1 MSKTVEIMKNI
12 IYIAIVAIIFSSC
25 ASMFPS
31 GPTKIKL
38 DSEPTGATVF
48 VKGEEK
54 GETPLTVEQERS
66 KTVVYDFQKDG
77 YLNKEVCIYAD
88 ERNNWIYLNAL
99 SLYFGS
105 IVDGNASKT
114 GLIAKT
120 HIAPELT
127 KIPEG
132 IDTSQSTYFYGLY
145 WPLNEGDTIA
155 ISSIN
160 GKQYGESVYEER
172 ESRGSSSGSYG
183 KEEKDTLDIEYEIN
197 RLMSET
203 GIRVPNA
210 VIDKDES
217 YLFHPDYNY
226 KVIARIKD
234 FRLHENY
241 LAAHSRPVPNEN
253 CLKTDI
259 QWSVINGP
267 GDTVYQK
274 IHTTEHTFFSAYE
287 EIQLYRNVKRSYLNL
302 LGDPE
307 FREWMQTPVSN
318 TYPEDEK
325 LVLNRPVSE
334 KSGPDK
340 VAKSVYVV
348 KADDER
354 GTAIAISAEGY
365 LVTSYNLTTY
375 NDTIMVL
382 VDDEEREAEIVR
394 KHAKADLCLLKID
407 ADSLS
412 AIPFDSDVKLETGLD
427 IYAVSMGGTDDFGV
441 SLTQGIISSMRQSG
455 PFEIIQTD
463 VSLNYGNNGGALITK
478 DGQLIGVI
486 NAKISA
492 VGIEGIGFGAPAYII
507 GESLGIQY
515 KK

>member
-1 MSKTVEIMKNI
+1 MKNI
-12 IYIAIVAIIFSSC
+12 IYIAIVGIIFSSC
-25 ASMFPS
+25 AGLIPGESTS
-31 GPTKIKL
+31 IKL
-38 DSEPTGATVF
+38 DSEPSGATVYA
-48 VKGEEK
+48 KGEEK
-54 GETPLTVEQERS
+54 GETPLTVQQERS
-66 KTVVYDFQKDG
+66 KTMVYDFQKDG
-77 YLNKEVCIYAD
+77 YLNEEVCIYAD

-99 SLYFGS
+99 NLFLGS
-105 IVDGNASKT
+105 KVDALGNNT
-114 GLIAKT
+114 GLITDAFVS
-120 HIAPELT
+120 PELT
-127 KIPEG
+127 KIPDG

-145 WPLNEGDTIA
+145 WPVNEGDTIA

-160 GKQYGESVYEER
+160 GIQYNESIYEER
-172 ESRGSSSGSYG
+172 ESSGSSSGSSG
-183 KEEKDTLDIEYEIN
+183 EEEKDTLDIEYEIN

-203 GIRVPNA
+203 GIQVPN
-210 VIDKDES
+210 VILDKDES
-217 YLFHPDYNY
+217 YLFHPDYSY

-234 FRLHENY
+234 FRLYEDFK
-241 LAAHSRPVPNEN
+241 AAHSRPAPREN
-253 CLKTDI
+253 RLKTDI
-259 QWSVINGP
+259 QWSVINSP

-302 LGDPE
+302 LGDLE
-307 FREWMQTPVSN
+307 FRELMQTPVSN

-334 KSGPDK
+334 KSGPDR
-340 VAKSVYVV
+340 VAKSVYAV

-382 VDDEEREAEIVR
+382 VDGEEREAEIVR

-407 ADSLS
+407 AGNLS
-412 AIPFDSDVKLETGLD
+412 AIPFDSYGGDLQTGQD
-427 IYAVSMGGTDDFGV
+427 IYAVVMGKTDDMGV
-441 SLTQGIISSMRQSG
+441 SLTQGIISSLRQSG
-455 PFEIIQTD
+455 PFELIQTD

-492 VGIEGIGFGAPAYII
+492 VGIEGIGFGAPASLI
-507 GESLGIQY
+507 GPSLGIKY
-515 KK
+515 KE